1 VPQPGPTWT
10 GCSRELAGDL
20 AKNHRTVRWCTGL
33 SSESSAPARQ
43 VHRRQTRRSRENQ
56 KAPRLKITELYGE
69 SEPPRPTIVC
79 MINERHVAK
88 PTFGWSHQTVSSA
101 PTDPKIQRSALPDKE
116 RDRAPDC
123 NRTCPVR
130 HSTEGRNCLPS
141 WSPTAPSCLGA
152 IKGTPRRIEQYTK
165 HSLSI
170 VRLLDSA
177 STHLI
182 DCVSDLS
189 SVWVVNSLCC
199 VSRSNLGLCVCAVD
213 LSLACV
219 TLSHLLLC
227 FSCDKLVRARGSN
240 MWRFLANGRK
250 TIRKIAVV
258 LKVDH

>member
-1 VPQPGPTWT
+1 MSHLRTCPSTSATNSSLSGNEGST
-10 GCSRELAGDL
+10 A
-20 AKNHRTVRWCTGL
+20 AKNHQTVRWCTGL
-33 SSESSAPARQ
+33 S
-43 VHRRQTRRSRENQ
+43 
-56 KAPRLKITELYGE
+56 GE

-141 WSPTAPSCLGA
+141 LSPTAPSCLGA
-152 IKGTPRRIEQYTK
+152 IKGTPRRMKQNTK
-165 HSLSI
+165 YSLSI
-170 VRLLDSA
+170 LRHPDSA

-189 SVWVVNSLCC
+189 SV
-199 VSRSNLGLCVCAVD
+199 
-213 LSLACV
+213 
-219 TLSHLLLC
+219 
-227 FSCDKLVRARGSN
+227 
-240 MWRFLANGRK
+240 
-250 TIRKIAVV
+250 
-258 LKVDH
+258 